1 MTIREIIT
9 GLVEWFASWWLSF
22 IEFLD
27 ETSRAVTN
35 ADSVLDL
42 TIFQALYWV
51 LASVLVAVFPWLV
64 LASPFIFLVWII
76 FYDSKGDR
84 RKWWS
89 RGRDDPDSKDRS
101 NDYN

>member
-1 MTIREIIT
+1 MTIGEIIKWI
-9 GLVEWFASWWLSF
+9 VSWLKSF

-64 LASPFIFLVWII
+64 LATPFILLALII
-76 FYDSKGDR
+76 FFDSKGDR